1 MGNFFARQYSAYSR
15 ELRRSCET
23 LLGICAGLLADQ
35 GLNEQ
40 EVLFLDQ
47 WLKEND
53 AIADV
58 WPGEMIAQ
66 RVRHALA
73 DGVVTDDELQHLQAT
88 LRALLGGTL
97 EETGAASGLSTKLPL
112 DDVADLVIRE
122 RRFCL
127 TGEFVYG
134 PRSKCESAI
143 TERGGDVLER
153 VRKDLDYL
161 VIGTLVSAEWKHSSF
176 GTKIQKAVEYRGKG
190 VPLLIVS
197 EKRWTGAL

>member
-73 DGVVTDDELQHLQAT
+73 DGVVTDDELGSVEGV
-88 LRALLGGTL
+88 RNLLGSYSIAPVTRTSCVMG
-97 EETGAASGLSTKLPL
+97 KRNYK
-112 DDVADLVIRE
+112 D
-122 RRFCL
+122 FCIAL
-127 TGEFVYG
+127 GDNYGVGEA
-134 PRSKCESAI
+134 PKN
-143 TERGGDVLER
+143 
-153 VRKDLDYL
+153 
-161 VIGTLVSAEWKHSSF
+161 
-176 GTKIQKAVEYRGKG
+176 
-190 VPLLIVS
+190 
-197 EKRWTGAL
+197 